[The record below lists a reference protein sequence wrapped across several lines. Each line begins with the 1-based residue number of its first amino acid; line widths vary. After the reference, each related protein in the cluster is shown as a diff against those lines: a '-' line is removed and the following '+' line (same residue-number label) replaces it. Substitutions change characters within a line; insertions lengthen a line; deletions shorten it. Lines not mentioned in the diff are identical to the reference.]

1 MYDPS
6 CIELSRSA
14 LSFNLAF
21 LRKQIGPNVI
31 LSAVVKGNAYGH
43 GIECLAVLLEECGVQ
58 HFSVFSATEAHEA
71 RQHLKHGSELM
82 IMGHVEGQAIE
93 WSIANDISYYVFDL
107 ERLRESLAVSRRLQK
122 PARVHL
128 EVETGL
134 NRTGLQKESFTQA
147 LEIIKEN
154 QQHLHL
160 VGVCTHYAGAESVAN
175 YKRIQDQIVVYKDR
189 CEKLQ
194 ASGLNTVL
202 RHTASSAAALIYPET
217 RMDMVRIGIAL
228 YGYWPSKETEMRFLI
243 SSGGINH
250 RRYFDPL
257 KRVMRWRSSVMSLKD
272 VDPGEFIGYGTAF
285 LTTRRMR
292 IASVP
297 VGYCH
302 GFSRALSNLGR
313 LLIRGKRVSV
323 VGIVNMSMLLVNVS
337 EVKDV
342 ELGDEVVLIGRQKRA
357 QISVSSFSDLSNLLN
372 YEALVRL
379 PSEISR
385 EVVE

>member
-1 MYDPS
+1 MS
-6 CIELSRSA
+6 S
-14 LSFNLAF
+14 NLAF

-43 GIECLAVLLEECGVQ
+43 GIECLAVLLEECGVR

-71 RQHLKHGSELM
+71 RQHLKHGSQLM

-228 YGYWPSKETEMRFLI
+228 YGYWPSKETEMQFLI

-292 IASVP
+292 IAAVP

-313 LLIRGKRVSV
+313 L
-323 VGIVNMSMLLVNVS
+323 
-337 EVKDV
+337 
-342 ELGDEVVLIGRQKRA
+342 
-357 QISVSSFSDLSNLLN
+357 
-372 YEALVRL
+372 
-379 PSEISR
+379 
-385 EVVE
+385 